1 MKQEVTKIN
10 LTTDKMY
17 ISINDTL
24 YTVLPLT
31 EDVRPVKGVG
41 YIYKDHVYIYEVSY
55 LKPHTWNQVPCIV
68 MIQTR

>member
-31 EDVRPVKGVG
+31 EDVRP
-41 YIYKDHVYIYEVSY
+41 S
-55 LKPHTWNQVPCIV
+55 
-68 MIQTR
+68 